1 MPDTSSDFARRL
13 RRDMTDAEKVMW
25 RLLRSRRLDG
35 FKFRCQ
41 EPIARYIVDF
51 VCFTPRLVV
60 EIDGGQHNSPSDYEE
75 RRTDFLIG

>member
-1 MPDTSSDFARRL
+1 
-13 RRDMTDAEKVMW
+13 MW
-25 RLLRSRRLDG
+25 RLLRSRQLDG
-35 FKFRCQ
+35 FKFRRQ

-51 VCFTPRLVV
+51 VCSTPRLVV